1 MKTCFSEEQLTTQF
15 GNPAILSEPPFQLT
29 PPPPPISEHFFMTS
43 LFVQILKTRNP
54 LILGGGN
61 YDTTHMLIISDLMI
75 YFVEDHFHILKL

>member
-1 MKTCFSEEQLTTQF
+1 MKTCFSEEQLMKQF
-15 GNPAILSEPPFQLT
+15 GNPSILREPPFQLT
-29 PPPPPISEHFFMTS
+29 PPISEHFFMTS

-75 YFVEDHFHILKL
+75 YFVEDHFHILKIVMD